1 MFGEVSGGAAVR
13 SGQPGH
19 GGTMSD
25 SDGKIL
31 DAFGAWLNSLGSDA
45 ELLGSLLAS
54 SAVDDSEGPVDEGAR
69 KAAAGGLNY
78 LFKSLDLIPDGIDD
92 IGYLDDAFVLRVAAA
107 QALESGT
114 GARSS
119 NAVSKLAAENDVVR
133 DFLGETYARLD
144 RYVTGLRTGAAR
156 GRTVQDILGSDE
168 VLEEFLEDVKGFAA
182 AYKAPTFSRDPK
194 NLIKLRAFFDAKLP
208 K

>member
-1 MFGEVSGGAAVR
+1 
-13 SGQPGH
+13 
-19 GGTMSD
+19 MSD
-25 SDGKIL
+25 TDERFL
-31 DAFGAWLNSLGSDA
+31 DAFGAWLGALGRDA
-45 ELLGSLLAS
+45 ELLGSVLAT
-54 SAVDDSEGPVDEGAR
+54 ADLGDGAR

-107 QALESGT
+107 HAVGE
-114 GARSS
+114 GAEGEP
-119 NAVSKLAAENDVVR
+119 AVSQLGAENEVVR
-133 DFLGETYARLD
+133 DFLGDVYDRLD

-156 GRTVQDILGSDE
+156 GRTVQDILGTED
-168 VLEEFLEDVKGFAA
+168 VLEEFLEDVKTFAA
-182 AYKAPTFSRDPK
+182 SYKAPAFSRDPK